1 MTVHVELD
9 ALTAIHGSGAPA
21 ALPVAVVPE
30 VTVLQGAGIRMTV
43 HVQFDALTAM
53 HRFGTPAAL
62 PVAVVPE
69 VTVLRGPGSG

>member
-9 ALTAIHGSGAPA
+9 ALTAMYRSGAPA
-21 ALPVAVVPE
+21 ARPVAVVPE
-30 VTVLQGAGIRMTV
+30 VTVLRGQGPGMTV

-53 HRFGTPAAL
+53 HGSGAPAAR
-62 PVAVVPE
+62 PAVIVPE